1 MLIIRFQRVGKK
13 NRPHFRLVVTE
24 SKNAAKK
31 KANEIL
37 GFYDPIKK
45 DKSVDGERVKYWMS
59 VGAQIS
65 PSAHNFLV
73 REKVM
78 NAHKIAV
85 HKKSKKEPVSQP
97 HGASAEIKANS
108 AHESVNEKQQ
118 ETGS

>member
-45 DKSVDGERVKYWMS
+45 DRAVEGERIKYWMS
-59 VGAQIS
+59 VGARVS

-73 REKVM
+73 REKVIS
-78 NAHKIAV
+78 APKIPV
-85 HKKSKKEPVSQP
+85 HKKPKPSHKDTPSTGVKQQENTIAPTEAAPVSQEA
-97 HGASAEIKANS
+97 GK
-108 AHESVNEKQQ
+108 
-118 ETGS
+118 